1 MTIRDR
7 KIYISIRS
15 AIPSGGSL
23 FSRAL
28 FQQSFNPR
36 TWPKLKRKPP
46 YQHADRAVVF
56 YLRMPS
62 LAINAL

>member
-23 FSRAL
+23 LCVIRHEHSTTHSVDARLSETAL
-28 FQQSFNPR
+28 PE
-36 TWPKLKRKPP
+36 
-46 YQHADRAVVF
+46 
-56 YLRMPS
+56 
-62 LAINAL
+62 